1 MAKKPT
7 SRTKTAKTK
16 KKTGRPTLY
25 KPEYAEQA
33 HKLCLLSATDKELAA
48 FFKVA
53 EDSIHEWKK
62 VHPEFS
68 ESITR
73 GKMVADANVAKRLY
87 ERAMGYSHAEDKIFN
102 NNGVALVVPTTKHY
116 PPDTAACIFW
126 LKNRQRDRWRDKLDH
141 EHTGKDGKDLSF
153 TITFVKPDGG

>member
-1 MAKKPT
+1 MGA
-7 SRTKTAKTK
+7 RMTKTAKPK

-33 HKLCLLSATDKELAA
+33 RKLCLLGAINPDLAA
-48 FFKVA
+48 FFNVVTSTIDKWIA
-53 EDSIHEWKK
+53 EK
-62 VHPEFS
+62 PEFS
-68 ESITR
+68 GAIKEGREI
-73 GKMVADANVAKRLY
+73 ADAQVGERLY
-87 ERAMGYSHAEDKIFN
+87 QRAMGYSHAEDKIFN

-153 TITFVKPDGG
+153 TITFVEPDGG